1 MSLHSFDSR
10 KFMLAQIVIDSL
22 NIFKKQGT
30 LGLEDIFKERF
41 EHLVEF
47 SFFKK
52 WIGFIVDGYSP
63 EHIEFLMELEKVK
76 CIKDPSIGEE
86 DLQLISICEKLIP
99 CVQNLDLVRTDS
111 IFSYAFSKEQY
122 KKLQETLKKID
133 VKYNLTQKDIMQNL
147 YSVLNT
153 YYFYPNTIE
162 SKIEEL
168 KIELGIAEYTFIKN
182 YVYDR
187 YTFDYIAQ
195 SDTEEVLV
203 DIINPGDYIDIDKLR
218 NKINYIKQEIFL
230 NEDKLSLVI
239 GILYKATDNNRNV
252 FANSAHIPSSL
263 VNNIILSKTV
273 SSIEKLLSI
282 VTSCSTINQGDVDSQ
297 LIMLINKEGIYFVQ
311 TPKEIIKS

>member
-10 KFMLAQIVIDSL
+10 KFMLAQIVIESL
-22 NIFKKQGT
+22 NIFKKYGIFS
-30 LGLEDIFKERF
+30 LEDMFKERF
-41 EHLVEF
+41 NDLVEF

-52 WIGFIVDGYSP
+52 GIGLIVDGYST
-63 EHIEFLMELEKVK
+63 EHIQFSMELEKIK
-76 CIKDPSIGEE
+76 CIKSPSISEE

-99 CVQNLDLVRTDS
+99 CIQSLDLVRIDS

-122 KKLQETLKKID
+122 KQLQEALKKID
-133 VKYNLTQKDIMQNL
+133 IKYNLTRKDIMQNL

-153 YYFYPNTIE
+153 YYFYPNIIE
-162 SKIEEL
+162 GKMEEL

-203 DIINPGDYIDIDKLR
+203 DIINPGDHIDIDKLR
-218 NKINYIKQEIFL
+218 NKINYIKEEIFL

-239 GILYKATDNNRNV
+239 GILYKAIDNNKNI

-263 VNNIILSKTV
+263 VNDVIFSKTV
-273 SSIEKLLSI
+273 SSIENLLSI
-282 VTSCSTINQGDVDSQ
+282 VKSCSTINQEDVNSQ
-297 LIMLINKEGIYFVQ
+297 LIMIINKEGMYFVQ
-311 TPKEIIKS
+311 GPMEIIQS